1 MTITAA
7 DVWRDYT
14 TTQVPASGAHQPEKR
29 DIRSW
34 GAYIESL
41 LVGAQVGGG
50 VVFLRLSDANSHLAY
65 PANQIAWIVQ
75 DPTMANNGVYQKSG
89 SSGSGAWTRVADLPY
104 SFYRAANEG
113 AGTANAIVATN
124 GYPMAN
130 KDALIVLNITD
141 TNTSGTVTLSLN
153 GGAPLTI
160 KTAAGNPPA
169 IGGFAPGMMVAGY
182 IEGNDFRLLSDQSSS
197 AIQAAAEAAQLAA
210 EAARD
215 IATGA
220 MSVFTAT
227 VFASKAL
234 AESYAPAGAP
244 DYIRLEGYVSAGDG
258 GGELYAK
265 AASEPSHAGKF
276 SITLSDG
283 ITVVWYEIAP
293 VQSYVNVRA
302 FGAKGGANIDTAA
315 IQAAF
320 DYGMANKIAIF
331 VPGVYQVDLSQTM
344 QMEGGLTYCAI
355 KITSALTLLGF
366 QGLSWIKLA
375 DNCSTDAAP
384 LYHNIIGIN
393 TLVDNLHTDG
403 VSFDCNGQNNK
414 ISPERDSGTYNQFNC
429 AAVMV
434 SGRNS
439 VTGSGSDA
447 RLTNSSFKNG
457 SVINSPGVTC
467 IATGQQEGSGTDSYN
482 VRIENFRFYNNGLDS
497 TDHSSV
503 YMWGD
508 HIYVNNCSFDHPS
521 PTDGIRGPVV
531 AAELHGNDNFFTNN
545 SVNNYVQGLWLT
557 GNYNGPAVGQTVFG
571 NSFKVTWI
579 GVGIY
584 SISPLDLGVDD
595 ILVDSNRIEIL
606 PTSLSSNPTLSFPKC
621 AIYLNVDA
629 GNVARVKVTGNKC
642 YCSDTTSNLGA
653 LIGANA
659 GASIADVLLATNS
672 FSGFSVGIGVGY
684 GASGSAFEVT
694 LASNKINNL
703 TPSTAVAATRGI
715 SVIGANG
722 RVSISG
728 NDISG
733 GTIDTGIFLSESG
746 GAATLDSLHMEGNTI
761 DGATT
766 ADIFDGVVVSGR
778 RTGRQARTFNAL
790 PAQSTWK
797 KGDEVFLDGAAGGTL
812 AVGSIGASNYE
823 YGVSGYRRLTDGTA
837 NVLNTDWAQQRYLT
851 GN

>member
-1 MTITAA
+1 MNALTQREVMRSIPRGPAGRIGPIPTPSWIGDVGLQFLDDEGTPISDPVNLLGPPGPAGDAIIFGTRTRAAASSIGAGINTITIHAFA
-7 DVWRDYT
+7 DGC
-14 TTQVPASGAHQPEKR
+14 P
-29 DIRSW
+29 
-34 GAYIESL
+34 
-41 LVGAQVGGG
+41 
-50 VVFLRLSDANSHLAY
+50 
-65 PANQIAWIVQ
+65 
-75 DPTMANNGVYQKSG
+75 
-89 SSGSGAWTRVADLPY
+89 
-104 SFYRAANEG
+104 
-113 AGTANAIVATN
+113 
-124 GYPMAN
+124 
-130 KDALIVLNITD
+130 
-141 TNTSGTVTLSLN
+141 
-153 GGAPLTI
+153 
-160 KTAAGNPPA
+160 
-169 IGGFAPGMMVAGY
+169 
-182 IEGNDFRLLSDQSSS
+182 
-197 AIQAAAEAAQLAA
+197 
-210 EAARD
+210 
-215 IATGA
+215 
-220 MSVFTAT
+220 
-227 VFASKAL
+227 
-234 AESYAPAGAP
+234 
-244 DYIRLEGYVSAGDG
+244 
-258 GGELYAK
+258 
-265 AASEPSHAGKF
+265 
-276 SITLSDG
+276 
-283 ITVVWYEIAP
+283 IAP
-293 VQSYVNVRA
+293 VEFQRVTAEPAHTEKLRTVDRRLPDGSNDSVNGGWWALAPRSWYEVRV
-302 FGAKGGANIDTAA
+302 FGAKGGSNIDTVA
-315 IQAAF
+315 IQRAF
-320 DYGMANKIAIF
+320 DYGEATQTAIF
-331 VPGVYQVDLSQTM
+331 IGGGFLVDLSQTM
-344 QMEGGLTYCAI
+344 QMEGGLTYCAL

-393 TLVDNLHTDG
+393 TLVDNLRTDG
-403 VSFDCNGQNNK
+403 VSFNCNGQNNK
-414 ISPERDSGTYNQFNC
+414 ISPDRDSGTYNQFNC

-467 IATGQQEGSGTDSYN
+467 IATGQQEGSGIGSYN

-508 HIYVNNCSFDHPS
+508 HIYVDSCSFDHPS
-521 PTDGIRGPVV
+521 PSNGIRGPVV
-531 AAELHGNDNFFTNN
+531 AGELHGNDNFFTKN

-557 GNYNGPAVGQTVFG
+557 GNYNGPAVGQTVLG

-606 PTSLSSNPTLSFPKC
+606 PTSLAGNPTLSFPKC
-621 AIYLNVDA
+621 ALYFNVDA
-629 GNVARVKVTGNKC
+629 GDVARVKATGNKC

-653 LIGANA
+653 LIGAEI
-659 GASIADVLLATNS
+659 GATIDDVLLAANS

-684 GASGSAFEVT
+684 GSSGPAFGVA

-703 TPSTAVAATRGI
+703 TPSTTVTATRGI
-715 SVIGANG
+715 SVLGANG
-722 RVSISG
+722 RVSITDS
-728 NDISG
+728 DISG
-733 GTIDTGIFLSESG
+733 GTIDTGIFLGESG
-746 GAATLDSLHMEGNTI
+746 GAATLDSLHMDGNTV

-778 RTGRQARTFNAL
+778 RTGRQARTFSAM

-823 YGVSGYRRLTDGTA
+823 YGISGYRRLTNGTA